1 MANVLLHFCLQV
13 ILYKLS
19 SETVESGNDISS
31 SKMLKKWIYVGYV
44 RAHTHDVRALT
55 VAVPISRE
63 GVCSIFYLVPYL
75 SWYFSMYM
83 YHACCKCLCVCFI
96 FFAFDSAF

>member
-1 MANVLLHFCLQV
+1 LQV

-19 SETVESGNDISS
+19 SEAVESVYDTS

-63 GVCSIFYLVPYL
+63 GVYSIFYPVLYF
-75 SWYFSMYM
+75 SWHFSMYLCNV
-83 YHACCKCLCVCFI
+83 YCKYLCMI
-96 FFAFDSAF
+96 FVALDSAF

>member
-1 MANVLLHFCLQV
+1 MFCLPVTIFLGGMIEKLMPIILYYFNQV

-19 SETVESGNDISS
+19 SEVVGCGDV
-31 SKMLKKWIYVGYV
+31 MKKWVYVGYV

-63 GVCSIFYLVPYL
+63 GGHFF
-75 SWYFSMYM
+75 FSF
-83 YHACCKCLCVCFI
+83 V
-96 FFAFDSAF
+96 SAAWLI

>member
-1 MANVLLHFCLQV
+1 M

-19 SETVESGNDISS
+19 RDVSRSTDEKSFVRVI
-31 SKMLKKWIYVGYV
+31 KKWVYVGYS

-63 GVCSIFYLVPYL
+63 GDFGSKSSVCINCFGFWTFGHPFEYL
-75 SWYFSMYM
+75 SQT
-83 YHACCKCLCVCFI
+83 C
-96 FFAFDSAF
+96 

>member
-1 MANVLLHFCLQV
+1 M

-19 SETVESGNDISS
+19 RDVSGSTDKKSS
-31 SKMLKKWIYVGYV
+31 VRVIEKWVYVGYS

-63 GVCSIFYLVPYL
+63 GDVFVLTVLGFGPLVIHL
-75 SWYFSMYM
+75 NTF
-83 YHACCKCLCVCFI
+83 
-96 FFAFDSAF
+96 

>member
-1 MANVLLHFCLQV
+1 MRLSHNNVSTLLFQV

-31 SKMLKKWIYVGYV
+31 SKILKKWIYVGYV

-63 GVCSIFYLVPYL
+63 GVYSIFYLLLYL
-75 SWYFSMYM
+75 SWQLSNIANAYVYPF
-83 YHACCKCLCVCFI
+83 CCL
-96 FFAFDSAF
+96 

>member
-1 MANVLLHFCLQV
+1 MQV

-19 SETVESGNDISS
+19 IDTVGSGNEKS
-31 SKMLKKWIYVGYV
+31 LTEPVRKWAYVGYV

-63 GVCSIFYLVPYL
+63 GL
-75 SWYFSMYM
+75 S
-83 YHACCKCLCVCFI
+83 K
-96 FFAFDSAF
+96 